1 MFVGKEAQGGRY
13 WVESESEKKVKVNAG
28 KRCSWGKKH
37 KEADTG

>member
-28 KRCSWGKKH
+28 QRCLWGKKQ